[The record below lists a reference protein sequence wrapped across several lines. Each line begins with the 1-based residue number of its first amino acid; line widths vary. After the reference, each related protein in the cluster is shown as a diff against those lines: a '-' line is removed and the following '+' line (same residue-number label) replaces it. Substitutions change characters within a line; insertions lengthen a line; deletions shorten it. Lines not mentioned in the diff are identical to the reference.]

1 MPALAY
7 RPEIDGLRAIAVLA
21 VVFFHFGWLPNGYLG
36 VDVFFV
42 ISGYLIT
49 RILYQARLQGKLSL
63 LEFYVRRSRRILPL
77 VLFFCALC
85 LVVGALVMLPDD
97 LENLAQSV
105 FATLGFGNNFLLLLT
120 TGNYWD
126 VINEYK
132 PLMHTWSLGVEEQ
145 FYLLYPL
152 LFLLFRPGQT
162 RRFTMMLGVLAVV
175 SLLLNFVPG
184 YNDAERFYLLP
195 FRFYELAAG
204 GGIAMLFQGKR
215 GPSFGPIF
223 GTAGLLVLFLL
234 PEIDRFDEA
243 IRAGAVAFSALFI
256 ASSFEGRFIKRPLTN
271 PLLVGLGRISFSV
284 YLWHQVLL
292 AFARY
297 FLFAELTPLILAGI
311 LGLTLLFSVLTFRY
325 IETPFRAFRPG
336 KNRAFVLG
344 ILTVSS
350 LVATLSL
357 FVYFRAGVIHDVPE
371 LDIKFA
377 EAYRGMHDDY
387 LAAVDTTNTAFGLN
401 DQLKVLV
408 VGDSY
413 ASDWIN
419 VLRQS
424 PLAKSIDVAHVGRL
438 GRITPATE
446 LRADVIY
453 YARKSTLSA
462 PKLDPE
468 QVRAAC
474 SATVMDKL
482 RIIGTKNFGP
492 SMGIYYNHRREGYCD
507 QAADVPDDYAE
518 ENVRLKEVWGT
529 RYVDVMAG
537 LSNPSGEV
545 RVFDENCR
553 LLSNDGRHLTRAGA
567 AFLAELATD
576 EITLHLEK

>member
-1 MPALAY
+1 VPALAY
-7 RPEIDGLRAIAVLA
+7 RPEIDGLRAIALA

-49 RILYQARLQGKLSL
+49 RILYQARLQGTFSL
-63 LEFYVRRSRRILPL
+63 VEFYIRRARRILPL
-77 VLFFCALC
+77 VLFFCVLC
-85 LVVGALVMLPDD
+85 LAVGALVMLPDD

-120 TGNYWD
+120 TGDYWD

-152 LFLLFRPGQT
+152 LFLLLRPGQT
-162 RRFTMMLGVLAVV
+162 RWFATMLGVLAVA

-184 YNDAERFYLLP
+184 FNDDERFYLLP

-204 GGIAMLFQGKR
+204 GGIALLFREKSRLSLGL
-215 GPSFGPIF
+215 II
-223 GTAGLLVLFLL
+223 GTAGLVALFFL
-234 PEIDRFDEA
+234 PA
-243 IRAGAVAFSALFI
+243 IGSFNELYRAGAVAFSALFI
-256 ASSFEGRFIKRPLTN
+256 AGNCEGRLIKKALTN
-271 PLLVGLGRISFSV
+271 PLLVELGRISFSV

-297 FLFAELTPLILAGI
+297 FLFAELSPLVLTGV
-311 LGLTLLFSVLTFRY
+311 LGLTLLLSLLTFRI
-325 IETPFRAFRPG
+325 IESPFRAFRPG
-336 KNRAFVLG
+336 KNRVFVVG
-344 ILTVSS
+344 VLTVSS
-350 LVATLSL
+350 LIATLSL
-357 FVYFRAGVIHDVPE
+357 FVYFRAGVIRDVPE

-424 PLAKSIDVAHVGRL
+424 TLASKIDLAHVGRL
-438 GRITPATE
+438 ERIEPATA

-453 YARKSTLSA
+453 YARKSTIAA

-468 QVRAAC
+468 KVKAA
-474 SATVMDKL
+474 SSTTVMDKL
-482 RIIGTKNFGP
+482 RIVGTKNFGP

-507 QAADVPDDYAE
+507 QTVDVPDDYAD
-518 ENVRLKEVWGT
+518 ENVRLRKVWGT

-537 LSNPSGEV
+537 LSNEEGAV
-545 RVFDENCR
+545 RVFDDNCR
-553 LLSNDGRHLTRAGA
+553 LLSNDGRHLTRAGT
-567 AFLAELATD
+567 AFLAEFATN
-576 EITLHLEK
+576 ELTLHLKK